1 MPENE
6 DQSEAAVD
14 AVIAECEGNLRAA
27 LRVLVIANGY
37 LEAEL
42 ARLAETVSRGYARR
56 DVRPLRVVGKG
67 DDV

>member
-1 MPENE
+1 MPE
-6 DQSEAAVD
+6 SEAELEAVVD

-37 LEAEL
+37 LEAEV
-42 ARLAETVSRGYARR
+42 ARLVETISRGYARR

-67 DDV
+67 EDV